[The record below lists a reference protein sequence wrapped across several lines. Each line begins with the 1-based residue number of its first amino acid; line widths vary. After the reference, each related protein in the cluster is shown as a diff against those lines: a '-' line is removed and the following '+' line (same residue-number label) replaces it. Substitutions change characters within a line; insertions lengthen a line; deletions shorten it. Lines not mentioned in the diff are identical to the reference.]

1 MASFSRLNRPLARIA
16 VSKAGY
22 QGPGLLDPR
31 DRGLQYG
38 DGLFETMAVRDGR
51 IPWLAYH
58 LRRLRSSCARL
69 RITFPETAGL
79 RREIAALAAGQ
90 LRAII
95 KLIVTRGVG
104 GRGYRPDPDAS
115 SRHILMRH
123 PWPAHAQRY
132 AQEGI
137 RLRVCRTRL
146 ASNPALAGLKHLNRL
161 EQVLARLEWDD
172 DSRYQEGL
180 MLDYQDRV
188 IEGTMTNLFI
198 VRSGC
203 LLTPDLSASGVAGV
217 MREIILETA
226 VQRAI
231 PCQVT
236 RLALP
241 DIAQAEEIFV
251 CNSVVGVWPVAA
263 LQGRRYPLGPVTRQ
277 LTEAIEAR
285 AVES

>member
-1 MASFSRLNRPLARIA
+1 MSE
-16 VSKAGY
+16 AGY
-22 QGPGLLDPR
+22 YGSGLLDPR

-58 LRRLRSSCARL
+58 LRRLEAGCARL
-69 RITFPETAGL
+69 QITPPEVAEL

-90 LRAII
+90 SRAII

-104 GRGYRPDPDAS
+104 GRGYRPDPDVPS
-115 SRHILMRH
+115 HRILMRH
-123 PWPAHAQRY
+123 PWPAYAQRY

-180 MLDYQDRV
+180 MLDYQGRV

-226 VQRAI
+226 ARKSLS
-231 PCQVT
+231 CQMT
-236 RLALP
+236 TLSLP
-241 DIAQAEEIFV
+241 NLAQAEEIFV
-251 CNSVVGVWPVAA
+251 CNSVVGIWPVIA
-263 LQGRRYPLGPVTRQ
+263 LQRRRYPLGPVTRQ
-277 LTEAIEAR
+277 LAAAIEAC
-285 AVES
+285 AAGTLKASHYT